1 MNREAQKRGVPDTAK
16 PQPVLST
23 WPTPQ
28 TTVRA
33 ILYAISARGV
43 NALNDSATLERLT
56 RCDDAAIAEIDA
68 RVSKL
73 RGGRSELAAAL
84 RKARGTEPGPSA
96 DGRTRREAEPTDA
109 IAIVDASPL
118 EDHVA
123 PQAHNDIIAKPFT
136 WPDPATIPARQF
148 LYGRHYIRKN
158 IGATIGAGGR
168 AKTTLGLTEA
178 IGMASGRDLLGG
190 TAITPLRVWCLKWR
204 GRPGR
209 ARPARYRHMPALR
222 HHRGAVRRPPVRPIR
237 PRQADPARDRGER
250 RADTQPCGPSADR
263 AADALPEGR
272 RAYDRP
278 SGVIPF
284 AFRKLECV
292 SAWNK
297 DPVFGVI
304 GIQSGPRG

>member
-1 MNREAQKRGVPDTAK
+1 MIWR
-16 PQPVLST
+16 L
-23 WPTPQ
+23 
-28 TTVRA
+28 
-33 ILYAISARGV
+33 
-43 NALNDSATLERLT
+43 LERLT

-190 TAITPLRVWCLKWR
+190 TAITPLRVWCLNGEEDQDELDR
-204 GRPGR
+204 RVTAICQHYGITEEQCG
-209 ARPARYRHMPALR
+209 
-222 HHRGAVRRPPVRPIR
+222 VRLFVQSVRDKPIR
-237 PRQADPARDRGER
+237 LATVESGAPTLNRVALAQIERQMRFLKVDVLMIDPLVSFHSLSENWNVFRRGIR
-250 RADTQPCGPSADR
+250 TPF
-263 AADALPEGR
+263 
-272 RAYDRP
+272 
-278 SGVIPF
+278 SG
-284 AFRKLECV
+284 
-292 SAWNK
+292 
-297 DPVFGVI
+297 
-304 GIQSGPRG
+304 